1 MKIEV
6 KAVTKKFRETVVLD
20 DINLEFLEGNIY
32 GLFGRN
38 GSGKSVL
45 LKLICGFYVPTNG
58 EILYDGINYNAKLEY
73 PKDLRALIEKP
84 SFFPDLTGYE
94 NLKLL
99 AKIENKITDEALL
112 KALE

>member
-73 PKDLRALIEKP
+73 PKDLRALNEFPTFVRYSKAIPIIRKVLEIEK
-84 SFFPDLTGYE
+84 DKK
-94 NLKLL
+94 KLS
-99 AKIENKITDEALL
+99 
-112 KALE
+112 